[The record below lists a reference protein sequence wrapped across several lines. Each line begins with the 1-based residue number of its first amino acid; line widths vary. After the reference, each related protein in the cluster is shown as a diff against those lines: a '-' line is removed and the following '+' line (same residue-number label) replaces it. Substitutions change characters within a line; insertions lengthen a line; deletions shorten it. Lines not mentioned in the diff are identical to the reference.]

1 MEEDDKGLEMVVE
14 VDHEVEDGVV
24 HRVVGVVQVDDDD
37 DDDEVVVVAEDKIQD
52 VEEAAVDRICEV
64 AVADVGPVVEVDVYE
79 KAYFFL
85 GTLVARKVGARRGSC
100 LL

>member
-1 MEEDDKGLEMVVE
+1 MEEGGTKVEEDDKGLEMVVE

-24 HRVVGVVQVDDDD
+24 HRVVGVVQVDD

-85 GTLVARKVGARRGSC
+85 GTLVAKKGWS
-100 LL
+100 